1 MYASFPVSIFPTF
14 RRQFCKHPN
23 LYPSEGG
30 QWAHLPQASARFP
43 SSSANIQ
50 IQFCILQEGDN
61 VVFQFHQL
69 ICRKLL
75 RKFASSSAN
84 IQIQFCILQ
93 EGDNVVFQ
101 FHQLICRKLLQN
113 FTSSSAN
120 MQIQF
125 CILQE
130 GDNVVFQFHQLICRK
145 LLQNFTSSSANMQ
158 IQFCILQEGGQ
169 RGLSISFPDIWSNVI
184 SDLNRSVAESP
195 VQSPGVRVVRVWSRD
210 HLQSVSA
217 ISAGP
222 VQLWSLSRSK
232 KIYHRQ
238 VMDMMIRCCIDCID
252 RWWMVMVFSGFLAQ
266 KTRQQWGVA
275 GLLWVDTSPILL
287 YWTTGFESCK
297 RYVFRCRWS
306 KTISLWLKIDRLPWK
321 FMVYLHFFIII
332 FRNFLYQ
339 NCH

>member
-75 RKFASSSAN
+75 
-84 IQIQFCILQ
+84 
-93 EGDNVVFQ
+93 
-101 FHQLICRKLLQN
+101 
-113 FTSSSAN
+113 
-120 MQIQF
+120 
-125 CILQE
+125 
-130 GDNVVFQFHQLICRK
+130 
-145 LLQNFTSSSANMQ
+145 QNFTSSSANMQ

-169 RGLSISFPDIWSNVI
+169 RGPSISFPDIWSNVI